1 MPPRAGLIR
10 RRRTPQSPPVRAAS
24 CLLAFA
30 TAVSTATAA
39 APPKADPPPTR
50 RQIAALQIAL
60 DNAGFSP
67 GPIDGRVGPRHRT
80 ALRLARAAGLD
91 PQPLADPWQEW
102 TVPPDFLDGLRPV
115 PESWLA
121 RAKLPAMPHQT
132 PRERFAEKFHLSEGF
147 AAYLNRALTN
157 ATALAVGD
165 VLQVPLLAPAKLP
178 KIARLEIRLAEKTV
192 SALDA
197 SGKLLAAFPCSI
209 ATKKEKRPL
218 GVLFVKT
225 IAPDPDYCFDPA
237 TFPEVPE
244 AATIRSKLMIAPGS
258 NNPVG
263 EMWIGLDRPGF
274 GIHGTPWPEDIGK
287 TTSHGCFR
295 LTNWDARRLATLVK
309 IGTPVLV
316 KE

>member
-1 MPPRAGLIR
+1 M
-10 RRRTPQSPPVRAAS
+10 RAAS

-30 TAVSTATAA
+30 AAISSAA
-39 APPKADPPPTR
+39 AEASPRADSPPSR

-67 GPIDGRVGPRHRT
+67 GPIDGREGPRHRR

-91 PQPLADPWQEW
+91 PQPSAEPWQAW
-102 TVPPDFLDGLRPV
+102 TVPSDFLDGLGPV

-121 RAKLPAMPHQT
+121 RAKLAAMPHQT

-147 AAYLNRALTN
+147 AAFLNRALTN
-157 ATALAVGD
+157 AAALAVGD

-178 KIARLEIRLAEKTV
+178 KIARLEISLAEKTI
-192 SALDA
+192 SAFDA

-225 IAPDPDYCFDPA
+225 IAPNPDYCFDPA
-237 TFPEVPE
+237 TFPEAPE
-244 AATIRSKLMIAPGS
+244 AATLRSKLMIPPGP

-309 IGTPVLV
+309 IGTPVHV